1 MRRDNVNNFLNLA
14 NSYAKLFS
22 GCNKVQVG
30 AVIVKDGKVISLG
43 ANRAIPDQCHIRGC
57 QRIELYGEDSKNHRN
72 PEDCRA
78 IHSEVDAITNAA
90 KAGISVDGATIY
102 ITRYPCEACARAI
115 VASGIKYVYWGR
127 EQSISD
133 QTMRIL
139 NSAGIEYTWVKV
151 WIEEDTTR

>member
-1 MRRDNVNNFLNLA
+1 MRRDNVHNYLNLA
-14 NSYAKLFS
+14 NTYSKLFS